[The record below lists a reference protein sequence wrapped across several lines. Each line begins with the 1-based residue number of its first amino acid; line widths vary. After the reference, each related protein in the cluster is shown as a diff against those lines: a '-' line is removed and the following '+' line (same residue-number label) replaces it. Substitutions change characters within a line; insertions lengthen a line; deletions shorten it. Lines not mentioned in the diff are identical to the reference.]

1 MIKSFNLK
9 QFPESMCEM
18 EVEEV
23 KQSSFQETAKAKGL
37 APQAQGT
44 DAALEQ
50 LIKRSK
56 KGIQTQVLI

>member
-1 MIKSFNLK
+1 
-9 QFPESMCEM
+9 M
-18 EVEEV
+18 EIEET
-23 KQSSFQETAKAKGL
+23 KQSKFEETAHAKGL

-56 KGIQTQVLI
+56 KGIQIEVKIKRF